1 MLQLRK
7 PEADSWALI
16 LLWDILSEI
25 DKRKVF
31 FLGMLIN
38 SSGTQVYK
46 VMFYRRLISW
56 KWDFK
61 SVMTGFIPD
70 IIDILHK
77 YDLFCF
83 MNDFY

>member
-1 MLQLRK
+1 VVQLRK
-7 PEADSWALI
+7 PEADSWDLI

-38 SSGTQVYK
+38 SSRTQVYK
-46 VMFYRRLISW
+46 VMFYRQLISW

-61 SVMTGFIPD
+61 SVMTD
-70 IIDILHK
+70 
-77 YDLFCF
+77 
-83 MNDFY
+83 